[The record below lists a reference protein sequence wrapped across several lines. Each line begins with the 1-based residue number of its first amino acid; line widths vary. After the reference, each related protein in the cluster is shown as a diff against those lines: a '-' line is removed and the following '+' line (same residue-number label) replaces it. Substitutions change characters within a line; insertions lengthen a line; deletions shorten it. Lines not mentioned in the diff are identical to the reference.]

1 MFEWRRKG
9 ALKVLL
15 KMPLLGIPKILL
27 GIPIILLGI
36 PKILLGSPM
45 MSYPG
50 NLTLRPYCKISATFY
65 V

>member
-36 PKILLGSPM
+36 PM